1 MKLGVV
7 TAEPNNFVPLKLKE
21 EAEKLGM
28 EVEILDVAKIVHLEC
43 AEPKIL
49 YDGKPL
55 ELDVV
60 IPRLN
65 EHQLEVKLALLRRM
79 ELSGIKM
86 VNTADSMALCN
97 DKLESQIKL
106 QTQGIVVP
114 WSAIVHD
121 PEHLETALAAAEE
134 AGKKFPMILKT
145 LRGTHGIG
153 VMKVDSK
160 SSLVSVFQAVHGE
173 GQQLM
178 IQEFIEHDSSYR
190 IIMIGQELLAA
201 NERGQPK
208 EKEEFRTNSH
218 LGSETKKYDP
228 SEEELEFSKKIV
240 AEWGCNFCAI
250 DYIKLEDG
258 TFLVLEVNSS
268 PGLEAMQKN
277 WEDKN
282 LPEHVV
288 KFAQSLVE
296 GVAAVDPGNDA
307 PPPVGEP
314 EAAQGPVVSD
324 VMPVLISRLMT
335 DAVDARIDTGAGLSA
350 LHVNNMKLMNDE
362 TWVHF
367 TRNDVGYKVPVDRMI
382 QIKDLENKDNNERR
396 PVVLLDVTIAGEVL
410 HRMEFTLTSR
420 DNRAYEILI
429 GRNVLSALGLPIV
442 IPSSTDVPNQ
452 EGEAVVLPGD
462 TPTTTGEKQPGE
474 EE

>member
-79 ELSGIKM
+79 ELAGIKM

-240 AEWGCNFCAI
+240 TEWGCNFCAI

-288 KFAQSLVE
+288 KFAQAMVE
-296 GVAAVDPGNDA
+296 GVAAVDSGEGPA
-307 PPPVGEP
+307 PEP
-314 EAAQGPVVSD
+314 APAEQGQVVSD
-324 VMPVLISRLMT
+324 VMQVTVSRLMNEP
-335 DAVDARIDTGAGLSA
+335 VEARVDTGAGISS
-350 LHVNNMKLMNDE
+350 LHVDDMKLMNDE

-367 TRNDVGYKVPVDRMI
+367 TRNGISYKVPVDRMVR
-382 QIKDLENKDNNERR
+382 IKSLDKEDDFERR
-396 PVVLLDVTIAGEVL
+396 PVVLLDINIADQQL
-410 HRMEFTLTSR
+410 QRMEFTLSTRS
-420 DNRAYEILI
+420 NRAYEVLV
-429 GRNVLSALGLPIV
+429 GRNILAALGLPIV
-442 IPSSTDVPNQ
+442 IPPLVGAPNQ

-462 TPTTTGEKQPGE
+462 APTTTGDKQPGE

>member
-178 IQEFIEHDSSYR
+178 IQEFIEHESSYR

-288 KFAQSLVE
+288 KFAQAMVE
-296 GVAAVDPGNDA
+296 GVAAVDSGEGPA
-307 PPPVGEP
+307 PEP
-314 EAAQGPVVSD
+314 APTEQGQVVSD
-324 VMPVLISRLMT
+324 VMQVTVSRLM
-335 DAVDARIDTGAGLSA
+335 DEPVEARVDTGAGISS
-350 LHVNNMKLMNDE
+350 LHVDDMKLMNDE

-367 TRNDVGYKVPVDRMI
+367 TRNSISYKVPVDRMVR
-382 QIKDLENKDNNERR
+382 IKSLDKEDDFERR
-396 PVVLLDVTIAGEVL
+396 PVVLLDINIADQQL
-410 HRMEFTLTSR
+410 QRMEFTLSTRS
-420 DNRAYEILI
+420 NRAYEVLV
-429 GRNVLSALGLPIV
+429 GRNILAALGLPIV
-442 IPSSTDVPNQ
+442 IPPLVGAPNQ

-462 TPTTTGEKQPGE
+462 APTTTGDKQPGE